1 MKAGG
6 ADALEGRS
14 FGGYRIGQTIASGGM
29 AQVFMARKTGP
40 GRYAQTVA
48 LKVIHPHLARNREL
62 VEMFQDEARLASC
75 VNHPN
80 VCRVLD
86 FGEAEGTFFLAME
99 YVRGETWMSVQAA
112 FRAQR
117 EARLRLTP
125 LTAHVLAHAS
135 EGLHAIHEAV
145 DAQGQPLRIVHRDV
159 SPHNLLIA
167 YDGSVRLLDFGIAS
181 AEGRAHTSGSEVV
194 RGRYPYMAPEQMRSL
209 DVDRRADIWSMGVL
223 LREAISGENPF
234 ARDTQISTMLA
245 VTQDPL
251 PPWPGGVPLTL
262 REIAGRA
269 LTREPEARFADARA
283 FGDALTHY
291 LKEQTEPALGA
302 ELAHFM
308 RQLFAAEITRTRAAL
323 RQLAGDDASSD
334 MFSSTF
340 PIRATPPRDTDSRL
354 TAPAT
359 GPSLALRARRRLSF
373 MSGRAPSLIAAALLF
388 GVSLAG
394 SWYLARQGS
403 APAPR
408 VAPEAAAPLAPS
420 GQPPGAQLSASGA
433 PAASAPGAGTTPAS
447 APGAGTTPASAPGAG
462 TTPAPATLPAQPA
475 AATLPGQPG
484 AGALSAQ
491 PGARAPSTQ
500 PASVAGAEK
509 VDAVRADHTASTPAG
524 SPVVENLSRTSR
536 ASARAGAALPEG
548 DESEPADQ
556 AAGSGTLVI
565 GTTQGW
571 AEITA
576 EGRHLGNTPLR
587 TELPSGTRTL
597 EVRAYGAGSPRRMT
611 VEIRPGQV
619 NKLRLEL

>member
-1 MKAGG
+1 MKPGG
-6 ADALEGRS
+6 AGAVEGRS

-29 AQVFMARKTGP
+29 ARVFMARKTGP

-99 YVRGETWMSVQAA
+99 YVRGETWTSVQAA
-112 FRAQR
+112 FRAHR

-223 LREAISGENPF
+223 LREAVSGDNPF

-251 PPWPGGVPLTL
+251 PPWPGGVPLML
-262 REIAGRA
+262 REIADRA
-269 LTREPEARFADARA
+269 LTREPEARFADARQL
-283 FGDALTHY
+283 GNALTHY
-291 LKEQTEPALGA
+291 LKAQAEPALGA

-359 GPSLALRARRRLSF
+359 GASLAQRARRRLSF
-373 MSGRAPSLIAAALLF
+373 MSGRAPSLLAAALLF

-420 GQPPGAQLSASGA
+420 GQPPAAQPAASGA
-433 PAASAPGAGTTPAS
+433 PAASA
-447 APGAGTTPASAPGAG
+447 
-462 TTPAPATLPAQPA
+462 APARAALSAQPA

-484 AGALSAQ
+484 AGAQAQSAE
-491 PGARAPSTQ
+491 PAGVAGADEPGGARADHAASAPSA
-500 PASVAGAEK
+500 PS
-509 VDAVRADHTASTPAG
+509 
-524 SPVVENLSRTSR
+524 VVENTRRASR
-536 ASARAGAALPEG
+536 ASARASGESGEG
-548 DESEPADQ
+548 DESEPADE
-556 AAGSGTLVI
+556 AAGVGTLVI

-571 AEITA
+571 AEVSA
-576 EGRHLGNTPLR
+576 DGRHLGNTPLR

-611 VEIRPGQV
+611 VEVKPGQV